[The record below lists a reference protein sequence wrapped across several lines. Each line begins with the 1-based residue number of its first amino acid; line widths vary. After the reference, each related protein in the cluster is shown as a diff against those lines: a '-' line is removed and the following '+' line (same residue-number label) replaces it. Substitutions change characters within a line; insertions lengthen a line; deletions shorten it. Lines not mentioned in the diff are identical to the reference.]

1 MLQFTKIGM
10 ALASEA
16 QGCQENPQES
26 VSPWMFKKLC
36 GMRHPEFATSHQQD
50 AQEFLGFLLEQISRE
65 EHQHQG
71 RISSSNLEKHFEIGL
86 KTRIECQ
93 ESHRVRYLTSC
104 LRDHNTKLVRF
115 HHLNPLKYPSH
126 AGILSR

>member
-1 MLQFTKIGM
+1 MVQFTKIGV

-16 QGCQENPQES
+16 QGCQGNPQES

-65 EHQHQG
+65 EHQNQG
-71 RISSSNLEKHFEIGL
+71 RISSTNFEKYFEIGL

-93 ESHRVRYLTSC
+93 ESHRVRL
-104 LRDHNTKLVRF
+104 F
-115 HHLNPLKYPSH
+115 
-126 AGILSR
+126 A